1 MQDYTKLKVWVKSHA
16 LTLAVY
22 RATQTF
28 PRHEVYGLSSQM
40 QRSSS
45 SIAMNIVEGCGLSS
59 NKELLK
65 HLHYAMGSAKELE
78 YQLLLAKDLGYLSSE
93 RSTALRGHVS
103 DVERMLSALISTIK
117 RGIANPPTRTPP

>member
-1 MQDYTKLKVWVKSHA
+1 MQDYTKLKVWVKAHA

-22 RATQTF
+22 RVTKTF
-28 PRHEVYGLSSQM
+28 PTFELYGLASQM

-45 SIAMNIVEGCGLSS
+45 SIPTNIVEGCGLSS

-78 YQLLLAKDLGYLSSE
+78 YQLLLGRDLGYLDADSFTE
-93 RSTALRGHVS
+93 LRRDV
-103 DVERMLSALISTIK
+103 DEVERMLSAFITTVK
-117 RGIANPPTRTPP
+117 RSGLK